1 MKKGVIF
8 IENDKQITLSIVKS
22 RFDEKCTVS
31 TMMLSEFY
39 SRLATPVRS
48 TETLAQYLSAP
59 KSKRDNLKDVGG
71 FIGGKMFNGIRKA
84 GYVEFRDLI
93 TLDMDSIPAGQTD
106 TAVNKLLSL
115 GISVCV
121 YSTRKHRPDAPRLR
135 AVLPLNRSVTADEY
149 EPVARKVAQIIAPD
163 MLCYDRTTFDVSR
176 IMYWPSVSSDS
187 QYVYKWGDG
196 GFIDVDAILKM
207 YCDWRNFS
215 EWPKCPTEDIS
226 HAPASKQEDPL
237 AKKGIVGAFCRVY
250 SIKEAIDK
258 FIPGVYVPAGENRYT
273 YSRGSTTGGAI
284 VYDNKYLYSHHATD
298 PACDTLCNAFDLI
311 RIHLYGQL
319 DESAKEGTPTHK
331 LPSFAKMKELAI
343 ADATVN
349 MQMRTEKAAE
359 VYEDFAEVGAVA
371 QDPDSSVK
379 PTTAADNIKAV
390 TAWMAML
397 KVDGNN
403 TYVKSY
409 ENVLIA
415 LENDPQLKGR
425 FYMNTFTKRPMA
437 IAPLPWGNRKVENT
451 AFEWTDAD
459 DDGLLIY
466 IEKLIGIRT
475 KTLVTSALNECW
487 AQHPFH
493 PVKDYL
499 SRLNWDGIPR
509 LESVF
514 QTYLG
519 AEDNAYVRAVT
530 KMIFVAAVTRIYFP
544 GTKFDTAVVFVGPQ
558 GLGKTAFIST
568 MAKCSEWYTDNIQT
582 LDRSAIENIQ
592 GTWLVE
598 LGELAALKKNEIEEI
613 KSFMSRQ
620 ADRARLSYGKY
631 AVTLPR
637 TCVFFGTT
645 NTYSFLKDS
654 TGDRR
659 FYPVD
664 VGVVPQQK
672 SVMYDLPNEVDQI
685 WAEALYYYKLKTP
698 IILSPEMLTYAK
710 NIQED
715 HYERSEKQGLI
726 EDFLSKPVP
735 VDWDEYSLDRRLLF
749 YADTATKHDN
759 LVPRTRVCAME
770 IWCEC
775 LGGKKEF
782 FKSSTAWE
790 INAILRKIP
799 GWISVN
805 VPRKFP
811 LYGSQRGFRRD
822 DST

>member
-8 IENDKQITLSIVKS
+8 IENDKNITLSIVKS

-31 TMMLSEFY
+31 SMMLSELY

-48 TETLAQYLSAP
+48 TETLAQYLAAP

-84 GYVEFRDLI
+84 GYVEHRDLI

-106 TAVNKLLSL
+106 AVTNRLLSL
-115 GISVCV
+115 GVSVCV
-121 YSTRKHRPDAPRLR
+121 YSTRKHSPDAPRLR
-135 AVLPLNRSVTADEY
+135 AILPLSRSVTADEY
-149 EPVARKVAQIIAPD
+149 EPVARKVAQIISPE
-163 MLCYDRTTFDVSR
+163 MLWYDRTTFDVSR

-187 QYVYKWGDG
+187 QYVYKWADG
-196 GFIDVDAILKM
+196 PFIDVDSILKM

-215 EWPKCPTEDIS
+215 EWPKCPTEDIT

-237 AKKGIVGAFCRVY
+237 EKKGIVGAFCRVY
-250 SIKEAIDK
+250 SLKEAMDK
-258 FIPGVYVPAGENRYT
+258 FIPDTYIPAGENRYT
-273 YSRGSTTGGAI
+273 YSKGSTTGGAI

-311 RIHLYGQL
+311 RIHLFGKL

-331 LPSFAKMKELAI
+331 LPSFAKMKEFAI

-371 QDPDSSVK
+371 QDPNSSVT

-437 IAPLPWGNRKVENT
+437 IAPLPWGSRKTET
-451 AFEWTDAD
+451 IPFEWTDAD

-475 KTLVTSALNECW
+475 KALVTSALNECW

-499 SRLNWDGIPR
+499 SRLTWDGTPR
-509 LESVF
+509 LEFVF

-519 AEDNAYVRAVT
+519 AEDNAYVRAVS
-530 KMIFVAAVTRIYFP
+530 KMIFVAAITRIYSP

-558 GLGKTAFIST
+558 GLGKTAFIAT
-568 MAKCSEWYTDNIQT
+568 MAKCPEWYTDNIQT

-598 LGELAALKKNEIEEI
+598 LGELAALKKNEVEEI

-620 ADRARLSYGKY
+620 IDRARLSYGKY
-631 AVTLPR
+631 AVSLPR

-664 VGVVPQQK
+664 VGVVPPQK
-672 SVMYDLPNEVDQI
+672 SVMYALPNDVDQI
-685 WAEALYYYKLKTP
+685 WAEALHYYKLKTP
-698 IILSPEMLTYAK
+698 IILSPEILAFAK

-726 EDFLSKPVP
+726 EDFLNKSVP
-735 VDWDEYSLDRRLLF
+735 VDWDDYSLDQRMLF
-749 YADTATKHDN
+749 YADTATKRND
-759 LVPRTRVCAME
+759 LIPRTRVCAME

-782 FKSSTAWE
+782 FKTSTAWE

-805 VPRKFP
+805 TPRKFP
-811 LYGSQRGFRRD
+811 IYGSQRGFRRD